1 MELDFDKAVDINTTV
16 MDLQGHII
24 HSMELKQVKNKVV
37 GYQLNNLPG
46 GVYLV
51 RIEAGAKIYT
61 RKILLNN

>member
-1 MELDFDKAVDINTTV
+1 MDFDQAIDINAAV
-16 MDLQGHII
+16 MDLRGNII
-24 HSMELKQVKNKVV
+24 HSMELKQVKKKVI

-51 RIEAGAKIYT
+51 RIEAGGKIYT